1 MRILARNIVTW
12 QYDDMTSR
20 LEDGLRALGN
30 GKRLLILQYL
40 KDPKAHF
47 PAQVA
52 GDLVA
57 DGVCALFITEQL
69 QVSQPTASEHLRIL
83 ADAGFITGKRIKQWI
98 FYRRDEKAIA
108 RFKTKLR
115 SV

>member
-1 MRILARNIVTW
+1 MRILACHIVTW
-12 QYDDMTSR
+12 QYDDMMAK

-30 GKRLLILQYL
+30 DKRLLILEYL

-57 DGVCALFITEQL
+57 DGVCALFITDKL

-83 ADAGFITGKRIKQWI
+83 AEAGFVTGKRIKQWV

-108 RFKTKLR
+108 RFKTQLR

>member
-1 MRILARNIVTW
+1 MKAK
-12 QYDDMTSR
+12 

-30 GKRLLILQYL
+30 HKRLLILKYL
-40 KDPKAHF
+40 KAPKAHF

-57 DGVCALFITEQL
+57 DGVCALFITDKL

-83 ADAGFITGKRIKQWI
+83 AEAGFVTGKRIKQWV

-108 RFKTKLR
+108 RFKTQLR